1 MTTTATNLSII
12 SATVHPAGNGTEQ
25 ITLVLRGALDTTVTP
40 AGRGTTM
47 QPKSDVTS
55 QYVPTGYVGN
65 TVVLTTDDV
74 ADTFVSLVG

>member
-1 MTTTATNLSII
+1 MTTTTTNLAIV
-12 SATVHPAGNGTEQ
+12 SATVHPAGNGAEQ
-25 ITLVLRGALDTTVTP
+25 ITLVLRGTLDSAVTP

-65 TVVLTTDDV
+65 AVVLTTDD
-74 ADTFVSLVG
+74 ADDTFVSLVG

>member
-1 MTTTATNLSII
+1 MTTTATNLSIV
-12 SATVHPAGNGTEQ
+12 SAVVHPAGNGTEQ
-25 ITLVLRGALDTTVTP
+25 ITLVVRGALASTVTP
-40 AGRGTTM
+40 AGRGSTM

-65 TVVLTTDDV
+65 VVVLTTDDV